1 MFKIALRGFKP
12 EHQDS
17 KQVLGELESAVM
29 EILWQEPHQTVIEV
43 EEQLRKSRDIAHTTV
58 LTTLDRMHRK
68 GYLSR
73 TKQSKAFVYAPRY
86 SKAEFEKGLAQEVLA
101 SLLGGLSESTISAF
115 VDLISQDNSK
125 LDRLETLIKE
135 KREEKKL

>member
-1 MFKIALRGFKP
+1 MFKITLRGFNP

-29 EILWQEPHQTVIEV
+29 EILWQQPHQTVVEV
-43 EEQLRKSRDIAHTTV
+43 EEQLRKTREIAHTTV

-68 GYLSR
+68 GYLLR

-86 SKAEFEKGLAQEVLA
+86 SKTEFEKGLAQEVLA

-115 VDLISQDNSK
+115 VDLVSQDNSK
-125 LDRLETLIKE
+125 LDRLETLIKA
-135 KREEKKL
+135 KREEKK

>member
-1 MFKIALRGFKP
+1 MFKITLRGFNPK
-12 EHQDS
+12 HQDS
-17 KQVLGELESAVM
+17 KQVLGELEAAVM
-29 EILWQEPHQTVIEV
+29 EILWQEPNQTVIEV
-43 EEQLRKSRDIAHTTV
+43 EEKLRKTREIAHTTV

-68 GYLSR
+68 DYLLR

-86 SKAEFEKGLAQEVLA
+86 SKTEFEKGLAQEVLA

-115 VDLISQDNSK
+115 VDLVGQDNSK

-135 KREEKKL
+135 KREEKK

>member
-1 MFKIALRGFKP
+1 MFKIILRGFKP

-29 EILWQEPHQTVIEV
+29 DILWQQPHQTVIEV
-43 EEQLRKSRDIAHTTV
+43 EEQLRKTREIAHTTV

-86 SKAEFEKGLAQEVLA
+86 THKEFEQGMAQEVL
-101 SLLGGLSESTISAF
+101 SA
-115 VDLISQDNSK
+115 LISGLGNSAISTFVELISEDKEK
-125 LDRLETLIKE
+125 LDHLEALIKE
-135 KREEKKL
+135 KKRKT

>member
-1 MFKIALRGFKP
+1 MFKITLRGFKP

-29 EILWQEPHQTVIEV
+29 EILWQQPHQTVIEV
-43 EEQLRKSRDIAHTTV
+43 EEQLRKNREIAHTTV

-73 TKQSKAFVYAPRY
+73 TKESKAFVYSPCY
-86 SKAEFEKGLAQEVLA
+86 SKTEFEKGLAQEVLA

-115 VDLISQDNSK
+115 VDLVGQDDSK
-125 LDRLETLIKE
+125 LDRLETLIKA
-135 KREEKKL
+135 KREERK